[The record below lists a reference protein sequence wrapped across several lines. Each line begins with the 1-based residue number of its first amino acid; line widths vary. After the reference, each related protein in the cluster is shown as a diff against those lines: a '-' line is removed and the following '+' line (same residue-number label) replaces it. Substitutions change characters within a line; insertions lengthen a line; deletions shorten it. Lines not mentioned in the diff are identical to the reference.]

1 MKKIMGVAAAAVI
14 AAMITGCTTLPQNFV
29 HASKPMEQGKYTVLG
44 KEVEGTDTQVSVLG
58 FGVGRP
64 GSPQRRAYKTALSKA
79 VGADALVEM
88 AVDYQTIN
96 LWWVYVLTTRVTGT
110 PVKTN

>member
-58 FGVGRP
+58 FGI
-64 GSPQRRAYKTALSKA
+64 
-79 VGADALVEM
+79 GASGIPAAPCV
-88 AVDYQTIN
+88 
-96 LWWVYVLTTRVTGT
+96 
-110 PVKTN
+110 